1 MKTSARA
8 YVVAVAAAGVLAW
21 LSGLAFAQPAAN
33 EVLQWNDTTMR
44 AIEANGQSNVVAT
57 RTLAMVQAAVHDA
70 LNAIN
75 RRYDAYYFEGPG
87 DPAASSDAAVAA
99 AAHTVL
105 VGVVN
110 SFGTPAQKGTALAL
124 VEQAYTASLART
136 TDGPARNKGVAV
148 GRAAGA
154 AMLALRKDDE
164 ATRDAPYTPAW
175 APESGGHIRTPCP
188 RIRPSPIQTSPVAS
202 RPPRFQAGRM

>member
-1 MKTSARA
+1 MKRHARI
-8 YVVAVAAAGVLAW
+8 YVIAVAMAGMLAR
-21 LSGLAFAQPAAN
+21 LSSLALAQPAAN
-33 EVLQWNDTTMR
+33 EVLQWNETTMK

-87 DPAASSDAAVAA
+87 DPAASPDAAVAA

-110 SFGTPAQKGTALAL
+110 SFGTPAQKGTALAF
-124 VEQAYTASLART
+124 VEQAR
-136 TDGPARNKGVAV
+136 
-148 GRAAGA
+148 
-154 AMLALRKDDE
+154 
-164 ATRDAPYTPAW
+164 
-175 APESGGHIRTPCP
+175 H
-188 RIRPSPIQTSPVAS
+188 
-202 RPPRFQAGRM
+202 RFHELEQRRL